1 MQPFVLS
8 IIKGVRM
15 TNKISSCKSFLK
27 KVNLLRTRE
36 LGIFIAIV
44 LLLIIFSIL
53 QPKFATITNLL
64 NLGRQISTI
73 GIMSI
78 GMTFLIIGR
87 NFDLSI
93 GSMFA
98 LVSTIVAIAMVNGI
112 PVFIALL
119 IGIIFG
125 SIFGFINGVLSTFAK
140 IPSFVVGLGMLN
152 AYRGA
157 QLIITGGRSIVVL
170 GLGGIGANFFYHLGG
185 GRLFGYIPMM
195 FITFI
200 VLWAIGHILLT
211 RTTFG
216 LRTFAVGG
224 SPMAS
229 KIAGINENW
238 VQTYG
243 FVLQGIVVAVAIDK
257 WTAK

>member
-1 MQPFVLS
+1 M
-8 IIKGVRM
+8 
-15 TNKISSCKSFLK
+15 
-27 KVNLLRTRE
+27 
-36 LGIFIAIV
+36 
-44 LLLIIFSIL
+44 
-53 QPKFATITNLL
+53 
-64 NLGRQISTI
+64 ST
-73 GIMSI
+73 

-157 QLIITGGRSIVVL
+157 QLI
-170 GLGGIGANFFYHLGG
+170 N
-185 GRLFGYIPMM
+185 
-195 FITFI
+195 
-200 VLWAIGHILLT
+200 
-211 RTTFG
+211 
-216 LRTFAVGG
+216 
-224 SPMAS
+224 
-229 KIAGINENW
+229 NW
-238 VQTYG
+238 R
-243 FVLQGIVVAVAIDK
+243 
-257 WTAK
+257 